1 MVTDNLTNDKT
12 REREWRGTSNERQQT
27 QLIFVLNLSAPR
39 EVLVD
44 K

>member
-1 MVTDNLTNDKT
+1 MVTDSVTNGKS
-12 REREWRGTSNERQQT
+12 RERECATSNERQQT